1 MKTTFFYKILSN
13 DVAPSEGNMDLV
25 IKSVFMNIIAKSE
38 NGFTREYGCN
48 YDLPSPSPA
57 SYTPFQEVT
66 EPIMVDWVKE
76 MHSDAVNQIEH
87 QLDSEIAVDVLKNI
101 IVNHPLPF

>member
-1 MKTTFFYKILSN
+1 MKTIFSYKILSN
-13 DVAPSEGNMDLV
+13 NVAPSEGDMDLV

-38 NGFTREYGCN
+38 NGFTREYGCQ

-57 SYTPFQEVT
+57 SYTPFKEVT

-76 MHSDAVNQIEH
+76 MYSDIVDEIENQ
-87 QLDSEIAVDVLKNI
+87 LTNEIAIDVANNI
-101 IVNHPLPF
+101 IVNYPLPF